1 MKIIREYKKSKIGER
16 RYLTFRPSA
25 GKCLLLDREAKKSG
39 ITVSSLLRDI
49 LDKHYKIKG
58 E

>member
-25 GKCLLLDREAKKSG
+25 GKCLLLDREAKKMG
-39 ITVSSLLRDI
+39 ITVSSLLREI
-49 LDKHYKIKG
+49 LEKYYEPKG
-58 E
+58 K